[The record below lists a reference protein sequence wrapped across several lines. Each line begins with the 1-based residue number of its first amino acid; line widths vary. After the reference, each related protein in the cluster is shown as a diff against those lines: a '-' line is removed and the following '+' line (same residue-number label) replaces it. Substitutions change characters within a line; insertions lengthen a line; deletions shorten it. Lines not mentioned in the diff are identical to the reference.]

1 MATGGTI
8 PQFVSDGIAPRVFL
22 GPLALLQQGGVQLP
36 AMGQI
41 PQYIAP
47 QVQGQAGAPQL
58 QGQPVALPAQ
68 AHASAAGVGVATGPA
83 RAARRQADK
92 IPRPPNAWILYRKH
106 HHSVVLEANVGISNN
121 EICKSS
127 DYCFQSTKLT
137 DYSGCHCYEVE
148 C

>member
-8 PQFVSDGIAPRVFL
+8 PTFIRDGGAPRVFL
-22 GPLALLQQGGVQLP
+22 GPLSLLQQQPMMANPYHL
-36 AMGQI
+36 AQF
-41 PQYIAP
+41 PQHIAP
-47 QVQGQAGAPQL
+47 QLQAQAGAPQL

-106 HHSVVLEANVGISNN
+106 HHAVSVNN
-121 EICKSS
+121 NPGLNNNQICKSS
-127 DYCFQSTKLT
+127 DS
-137 DYSGCHCYEVE
+137 
-148 C
+148 

>member
-8 PQFVSDGIAPRVFL
+8 PMFIPDRNAPRVFL
-22 GPLALLQQGGVQLP
+22 GPLPVLQSAGYQLP

-106 HHSVVLEANVGISNN
+106 FHTATVRDHPELNN
-121 EICKSS
+121 NQICKSIES
-127 DYCFQSTKLT
+127 
-137 DYSGCHCYEVE
+137 
-148 C
+148 

>member
-8 PQFVSDGIAPRVFL
+8 PSFMMDGQAPRVFL
-22 GPLALLQQGGVQLP
+22 GPLALFQQQQGFQLP
-36 AMGQI
+36 AIGQFA
-41 PQYIAP
+41 QHVAP
-47 QVQGQAGAPQL
+47 QIQGQAGAPQL

-106 HHSVVLEANVGISNN
+106 HHTAFAESNLGISNN

-127 DYCFQSTKLT
+127 DA
-137 DYSGCHCYEVE
+137 
-148 C
+148 